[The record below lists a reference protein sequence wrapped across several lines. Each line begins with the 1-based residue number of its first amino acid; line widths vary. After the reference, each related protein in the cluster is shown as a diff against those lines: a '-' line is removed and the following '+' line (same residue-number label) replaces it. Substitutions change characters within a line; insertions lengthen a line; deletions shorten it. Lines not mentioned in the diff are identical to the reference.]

1 MADNRYNT
9 EYMYGSEAPQ
19 RRADVPVRVPRRK
32 NGNVSQER
40 QRQAQDRRIEENR
53 ARATRVGGVFTLL
66 IATAIGVMLF
76 TCTNYVSLINAK
88 STNAGKIS
96 TLQAQLEEL
105 KIENDQ
111 KELSIDTSIDY
122 EYIYNVAVEEL
133 GMVYAS
139 EDQIINYKSGESE
152 YVMQFKDIPER

>member
-1 MADNRYNT
+1 M
-9 EYMYGSEAPQ
+9 
-19 RRADVPVRVPRRK
+19 
-32 NGNVSQER
+32 
-40 QRQAQDRRIEENR
+40 
-53 ARATRVGGVFTLL
+53 
-66 IATAIGVMLF
+66 IAAAIGVMLF

>member
-53 ARATRVGGVFTLL
+53 ARATRVGGVL
-66 IATAIGVMLF
+66 IAAAIGVMLF

>member
-19 RRADVPVRVPRRK
+19 RRVDVPVRVPRRK

-66 IATAIGVMLF
+66 IAAAIGVMLF

-111 KELSIDTSIDY
+111 KELSI
-122 EYIYNVAVEEL
+122 EEL

>member
-19 RRADVPVRVPRRK
+19 RREDVPVRVPRRK

-40 QRQAQDRRIEENR
+40 QRQAHDRRIEENR

-66 IATAIGVMLF
+66 IAAAIGVMLF
-76 TCTNYVSLINAK
+76 TCTNYVSLIN
-88 STNAGKIS
+88 

>member
-1 MADNRYNT
+1 
-9 EYMYGSEAPQ
+9 
-19 RRADVPVRVPRRK
+19 
-32 NGNVSQER
+32 
-40 QRQAQDRRIEENR
+40 
-53 ARATRVGGVFTLL
+53 
-66 IATAIGVMLF
+66 MLF

-88 STNAGKIS
+88 STNASKIS

>member
-19 RRADVPVRVPRRK
+19 RRVDVPVRVPRRK

-66 IATAIGVMLF
+66 IAAAIGVMLF

-96 TLQAQLEEL
+96 TLQAQLEDL

-111 KELSIDTSIDY
+111 KELST
-122 EYIYNVAVEEL
+122 ATL
-133 GMVYAS
+133 
-139 EDQIINYKSGESE
+139 
-152 YVMQFKDIPER
+152 

>member
-19 RRADVPVRVPRRK
+19 RREDVPVRVPRRK
-32 NGNVSQER
+32 NGNV
-40 QRQAQDRRIEENR
+40 AQDRRIEENR

-66 IATAIGVMLF
+66 IAAAIGVMLF
-76 TCTNYVSLINAK
+76 TCTNYVSLINTK

>member
-19 RRADVPVRVPRRK
+19 RRVDVPVRVPRRK

-66 IATAIGVMLF
+66 IAAAIGVMLF

-96 TLQAQLEEL
+96 TLQ
-105 KIENDQ
+105 IENDQ

>member
-1 MADNRYNT
+1 MN
-9 EYMYGSEAPQ
+9 
-19 RRADVPVRVPRRK
+19 
-32 NGNVSQER
+32 
-40 QRQAQDRRIEENR
+40 
-53 ARATRVGGVFTLL
+53 
-66 IATAIGVMLF
+66 
-76 TCTNYVSLINAK
+76 
-88 STNAGKIS
+88 S
-96 TLQAQLEEL
+96 TLQAQLEDL

-152 YVMQFKDIPER
+152 YVMQFKNIPER